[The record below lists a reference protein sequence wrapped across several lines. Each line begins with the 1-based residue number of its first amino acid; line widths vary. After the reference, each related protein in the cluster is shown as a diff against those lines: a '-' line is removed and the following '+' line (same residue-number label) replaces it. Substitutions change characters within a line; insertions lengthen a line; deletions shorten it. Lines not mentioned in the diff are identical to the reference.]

1 MPVTL
6 DNREWSAVLADRIPV
21 GDARRAPV
29 STVVGWSPAVGVGM
43 MAWPESVGVSV
54 GAACLALTASIVA
67 RYSSDSVSFQATS
80 RLLASDVGDGSGD
93 LATVH
98 LDLTDD
104 PSFLELAQRAQQ
116 VIAEYVP
123 LAAADGDA
131 SVAAAPIVCDW
142 HPAGA
147 AGEHGAPRATPSES
161 ELRLAFARDGEGL
174 TATLIVDEGRWSRGY
189 RQAFAAALVELATRA
204 LAAPDQPIST
214 HCLLN
219 ESDAQR
225 VLRTWNATQV
235 PRQADVSLSTLFE
248 RQVDATP
255 NATAVEYEGARLTY
269 RDLNARA
276 NQLARELI
284 KRGVRRE
291 VLVGVA
297 MERSFELVV
306 AILAVLKAGGAFVPL
321 DPDLPADRLTYIL
334 SDTRAPLLLV
344 QPHLSERLHAAA
356 TMADTDLLQIP
367 PLHDV
372 AFAGPVANLP
382 MASDDAQ
389 VAYLI
394 YTSGSTGQ
402 PKGVRIPQ
410 RAVCNHALWFADAL
424 GMTTAD
430 RMLQYASISFDASIA
445 ELFAP
450 LVTGATVVLASP
462 YAHRDVLGIA
472 DVVRANRV
480 SVLQMVPSALRAAL
494 AASAFGD
501 VPSLR
506 YLVSG
511 GEALDRAIIV
521 ALRRVAPHVQLG
533 NFYGPTEASVDSTMI
548 AVDTSL
554 DDRLLIPI
562 GRPIANARCY
572 ILDRHLQPVPVG
584 APGELYIA
592 GRGLALG
599 YHEQPALTASRFV
612 ADPFC
617 ANERMYRSG
626 DVARYHA
633 DGTIEYLGRADTQV
647 KVRGYRI
654 ELSEIESALLHH
666 PGVGEAAVVVRPDQ
680 SGEPTLVAYLVC
692 AVGATAPSPQ
702 ALMTRL
708 RQRLPAYAVPSA
720 YACLPALPLT
730 TSAKLD
736 RRALEQLPLPS
747 CASVPRGERLPLAD
761 AYEQRLRGIWEA
773 MLGVSPVDVD
783 DDFFALGGHSLK
795 AIRLLN
801 EVEREFG
808 IDIRAGVLF
817 EAPTIRQFAMRLR
830 ERKAR
835 PVSTTIPVQPLGH
848 APPLFFVPG
857 GAGELFVFDALA
869 RELGP
874 DQPLHVMDLYA
885 FGDQPNAPEA
895 SAATAPLT
903 MADIAARMIR
913 DMRAIQPRGP
923 YQLAGYSLGGNIALE
938 IAQQLHAKSET
949 VAMVL
954 LLDCDGPG
962 YPYLQ
967 PFVSRTFTHIKYAM
981 SLGPRSAIR
990 YVSERTSQLSRK
1002 VRGTPPPP
1010 HTLFDKEED
1019 LALIPP
1025 NVIERMERAL
1035 APLIAA
1041 WEAYVPGRYDGP
1053 VTLVRADIRQQMIG
1067 VIDVDPLLG
1076 WGGVLTNLTTTR
1088 MACGHFD
1095 LLRAPQAPRL
1105 AEILKSVLAPAP
1117 PR

>member
-1 MPVTL
+1 MPVTV
-6 DNREWSAVLADRIPV
+6 DNREWSAVLADRLPV
-21 GDARRAPV
+21 GDARGAQV
-29 STVVGWSPAVGVGM
+29 STDVDWTPAVGQRVM
-43 MAWPESVGVSV
+43 TWSESVGVSV
-54 GAACLALTASIVA
+54 GATCLAIAASIVA
-67 RYSSDSVSFQATS
+67 RYSSSSVSFQATS
-80 RLLASDVGDGSGD
+80 RLMHSGTGGSARRF
-93 LATVH
+93 ATVH

-104 PSFLELAQRAQQ
+104 PSFAELAQRAQQ
-116 VIAEYVP
+116 AIAEYMP
-123 LAAADGDA
+123 LAAAERDESA
-131 SVAAAPIVCDW
+131 VSAPVVCDW
-142 HPAGA
+142 IDAAAAGPRGTSGAPAPGAELCLEFSGA
-147 AGEHGAPRATPSES
+147 A
-161 ELRLAFARDGEGL
+161 EGL
-174 TATLIVDEGRWSRGY
+174 SAALVVDDGRWSIGY
-189 RQAFAAALVELATRA
+189 RQAFAAALVELATNV

-214 HCLLN
+214 HRLLN
-219 ESDAQR
+219 DADAQR
-225 VLRTWNATQV
+225 VVREWNATEV
-235 PRQADVSLSTLFE
+235 PRQANLSLPMLFE

-255 NATAVEYEGARLTY
+255 LATAIEYEGARLTY

-284 KRGVRRE
+284 KRGVRRD

-297 MERSFELVV
+297 MERSFEMVV

-367 PLHDV
+367 PLHDI
-372 AFAGPVANLP
+372 AYAGPMANL
-382 MASDDAQ
+382 ALANDDAQ

-402 PKGVRIPQ
+402 PKGVCIPQ

-424 GMTTAD
+424 RMTPTD

-472 DVVRANRV
+472 DVVRANRI

-494 AASAFGD
+494 AASAFAD

-511 GEALDRAIIV
+511 GEALDRATIV

-548 AVDTSL
+548 HVDTSL

-599 YHEQPALTASRFV
+599 YHEQPALTASRFI
-612 ADPFC
+612 ADPFR
-617 ANERMYRSG
+617 ATERMYRSG

-633 DGTIEYLGRADTQV
+633 DGSIEYLGRVDTQV

-654 ELSEIESALLHH
+654 ELAEIESALLHH
-666 PGVGEAAVVVRPDQ
+666 PGVREAAVVVRPDD
-680 SGEPTLVAYLVC
+680 SGEPTLVAYLVS

-736 RRALEQLPLPS
+736 RRALEQLPLPR
-747 CASVPRGERLPLAD
+747 CANLPRGERVPLAD
-761 AYEQRLRGIWEA
+761 AYEQRLRGIWET

-835 PVSTTIPVQPLGH
+835 PVSTTIPVQPLGN

-857 GAGELFVFDALA
+857 GAGELFVFEALA
-869 RELGP
+869 RELGAN
-874 DQPLHVMDLYA
+874 QPLHVMDLYA
-885 FGDQPNAPEA
+885 FGDQPSAPEE
-895 SAATAPLT
+895 SSETPPLT
-903 MADIAARMIR
+903 MADIAGRMIR
-913 DMRAIQPRGP
+913 DMRAIQPHGP

-938 IAQQLHAKSET
+938 IAQQLQAHSET

-967 PFVSRTFTHIKYAM
+967 PFVSRTFTHIRYAM
-981 SLGPRSAIR
+981 SLGPRSALR

-1035 APLIAA
+1035 VPLITA

-1067 VIDVDPLLG
+1067 VLDVDPLLG

-1105 AEILKSVLAPAP
+1105 AEILKAVLIPAP
-1117 PR
+1117 SR

>member
-1 MPVTL
+1 MPVAL
-6 DNREWSAVLADRIPV
+6 DNREWSYLLADRSPV
-21 GDARRAPV
+21 GETRGTHASA
-29 STVVGWSPAVGVGM
+29 VVGWTS
-43 MAWPESVGVSV
+43 EV
-54 GAACLALTASIVA
+54 GAGLLAWSEQRSVSQRAVALALSAAIVA
-67 RYSSDSVSFQATS
+67 RYDSDAVSLQATS
-80 RLLASDVGDGSGD
+80 RLMAPETTRQ
-93 LATVH
+93 AIRFAAVH

-104 PSFLELAQRAQQ
+104 PSFAELAQRAQQ
-116 VIAEYVP
+116 LIDEYTTRPAAE
-123 LAAADGDA
+123 ADDDVV
-131 SVAAAPIVCDW
+131 SAPIVCDW
-142 HPAGA
+142 SGAEEPVALRAARGSASAAEICLSFSTGPAGLVA
-147 AGEHGAPRATPSES
+147 ALSVDEDRWSPGYR
-161 ELRLAFARDGEGL
+161 RAFAG
-174 TATLIVDEGRWSRGY
+174 
-189 RQAFAAALVELATRA
+189 ALVELATRV
-204 LAAPDQPIST
+204 LAMPDQPMST
-214 HCLLN
+214 HCLLS
-219 ESDAQR
+219 EADAHR
-225 VLRTWNATQV
+225 VLHAWNATEV
-235 PRQADVSLSTLFE
+235 PRRGDLSLPKLFE
-248 RQVDATP
+248 RQADATP
-255 NATAVEYEGARLTY
+255 LSIAVEHEGVTVTY
-269 RDLNARA
+269 RELNARA
-276 NQLARELI
+276 NQLARELV
-284 KRGVRRE
+284 KRGVRRD

-297 MERSFELVV
+297 MERSLELVV
-306 AILAVLKAGGAFVPL
+306 AIIAVLKAGGAFVPL

-334 SDTRAPLLLV
+334 TDTRAPLLLV
-344 QPHLSERLHAAA
+344 QAHLSERLHAAA

-372 AFAGPVANLP
+372 AYSGPASNL
-382 MASDDAQ
+382 AIAIDGEQ
-389 VAYLI
+389 VSYLI

-402 PKGVRIPQ
+402 PKGVCIPQ
-410 RAVCNHALWFADAL
+410 RAVCNHALWFSSAL
-424 GMTTAD
+424 QMTTYD

-462 YAHRDVLGIA
+462 YAHRDVLGVA
-472 DVVRANRV
+472 DVVRAERV
-480 SVLQMVPSALRAAL
+480 TLLQMVPSALRAAL
-494 AASAFGD
+494 AAAAFTD
-501 VPSLR
+501 VPTLR

-511 GEALDRAIIV
+511 GEALDRATV
-521 ALRRVAPHVQLG
+521 AALRRATPQVQLG

-548 AVDTSL
+548 VVDGSL
-554 DDRLLIPI
+554 DDRSIIPI

-599 YHEQPALTASRFV
+599 YHNQAALTASRFI
-612 ADPFC
+612 ADPFH
-617 ANERMYRSG
+617 AGERMYRSG

-654 ELSEIESALLHH
+654 ELAEIESALLHH
-666 PGVGEAAVVVRPDQ
+666 PGVREAAVVVRPDEL
-680 SGEPTLVAYLVC
+680 GEPTLVAYLVC
-692 AVGATAPSPQ
+692 AVDAAAPSPQ
-702 ALMTRL
+702 AIMARL
-708 RQRLPAYAVPSA
+708 RQRLPVYAVPSA
-720 YACLPALPLT
+720 YAFLPALPLT

-736 RRALEQLPLPS
+736 RRALEQLPLPR
-747 CASVPRGERLPLAD
+747 CANTPRGERLPLAD
-761 AYEQRLRGIWEA
+761 VYEQRLRGIWEA

-817 EAPTIRQFAMRLR
+817 EAPTIRKFAMRLR

-835 PVSTTIPVQPLGH
+835 PVSTTIPVQPLGN
-848 APPLFFVPG
+848 ALPLFFVPG

-869 RELGP
+869 RELGSN
-874 DQPLHVMDLYA
+874 QPLHVMDLYA
-885 FGDQPNAPEA
+885 FGDQPTSVTALPEA
-895 SAATAPLT
+895 PSLT

-913 DMRAIQPRGP
+913 DMREIQPHGP

-938 IAQQLHAKSET
+938 IAQQLRAQSEA
-949 VAMVL
+949 VGMIL

-967 PFVSRTFTHIKYAM
+967 PFVARTFTHIRYAL

-990 YVSERTSQLSRK
+990 YVTQRTSQLTRK
-1002 VRGTPPPP
+1002 MRGTPPPP

-1019 LALIPP
+1019 LALVPP

-1053 VTLVRADIRQQMIG
+1053 VTLVRADIRQHMVG

-1076 WGGVLTNLTTTR
+1076 WGGVLTNLTTAR

-1105 AEILKSVLAPAP
+1105 AEILRSVLAPAP
-1117 PR
+1117 SR